1 MASRDYTQVHD
12 DIGPIQGQL
21 DNPVAREFTTQ
32 AAENVRSIVAS
43 NGRITRIGDGA
54 VVPKGTKRIIWSSEG
69 YTYRGVTIPA
79 LTAAQKKATG
89 SVATNISAASL
100 PTGFTLPTTLDL
112 SPARYLALV
121 VSYTSLTGGSSP
133 TIAFE
138 LDLLDD
144 SAGPIKFPVWN
155 PAAFSGATPILSY
168 VNVGPGLTSPPAS
181 APTGYANQTIATNWT
196 VYMVPLVLLPNGN
209 LTWTV
214 TGSPTAASWIA
225 ELYGTF

>member
-1 MASRDYTQVHD
+1 MASRNYTQIHD
-12 DIGPIQGQL
+12 DIGPISPQL
-21 DNPVAREFTTQ
+21 DSPTTREFVTQ
-32 AAENVRSIVAS
+32 AAESVRSVVAKD
-43 NGRITRIGDGA
+43 NKTTRIGDA
-54 VVPKGTKRIIWSSEG
+54 SVAPRGTKRILWSSEG
-69 YTYRGVTIPA
+69 YTYRGVSIPA
-79 LTAAQKKATG
+79 LTAAQKKVTG
-89 SVATNISAASL
+89 SVATSIAAASP
-100 PTGFTLPTTLDL
+100 PTGFTIPNTLDL

-121 VSYTSLTGGSSP
+121 VGYTSLTGGSSP

-155 PAAFSGATPILSY
+155 PAAFSGATPINAY

-181 APTGYANQTIATNWT
+181 APTGYANQTVATNWT

-209 LTWTV
+209 FTWTV

-225 ELYGTF
+225 ELYGSF